1 MCGTAL
7 PAPALTAVDVRC
19 HKGGRRGGGGEPRAS
34 PDSAN
39 GGRRASGVPRLG
51 QERSQA
57 RRAEP
62 RLHAWLPALLPT
74 CEPERTPSPG
84 RARSYTTQ
92 AIVHGVYTAG
102 GRKTSSPPSPRGSG
116 HVVLRARQAAE
127 SSQGPRRA
135 LRAAGLH
142 IPIPPVTPPRRCGR
156 SLSHGYMP
164 GCGPQT
170 GGVQQLPPTRRST
183 ERDLGPRTR
192 FVQ

>member
-1 MCGTAL
+1 ML
-7 PAPALTAVDVRC
+7 HQD
-19 HKGGRRGGGGEPRAS
+19 AS
-34 PDSAN
+34 PTII
-39 GGRRASGVPRLG
+39 RRASGVPRLG
-51 QERSQA
+51 QVSEASHGYPPSRPCEGA
-57 RRAEP
+57 GRAEP

-74 CEPERTPSPG
+74 CEPERTPLPG

-92 AIVHGVYTAG
+92 AIVHGEYTAG
-102 GRKTSSPPSPRGSG
+102 GRKTSIPPSPRGSG
-116 HVVLRARQAAE
+116 HVVVRARQAAE

-156 SLSHGYMP
+156 PLSHGYMP

-170 GGVQQLPPTRRST
+170 GGVQELPPTRRST